1 MANVITNI
9 FKAKD
14 IRNRVLFTLWVLV
27 VYRLGAHIPIPGI
40 DVEAL
45 NQVFDSFKGA
55 AGTVV
60 NYFDLFAGGAFK
72 RFTIF
77 SLGIMPY
84 ISASII
90 MQLLTIV
97 FPYFEK
103 LKKEGSEGQKK
114 IQKYTKYFTVVLCL
128 FQSVFIAR
136 MLQGLGHDQGI
147 EIVSGGSTVF
157 FFILCSITITTG
169 TMVLMWLG
177 EQITEKGIGNGISM
191 IIYAGIIVRF
201 PAAIAQTMQK
211 IFSKGEPIVA
221 MILVVMFFGVVAAS
235 ILLTLG
241 RRNIPVQYGSRQIQ
255 GRSVSAAAQNLP
267 IPVNAAGVIPIIFAV
282 AIMQFPSQ
290 LSQMFSVDKSGILS
304 TILFYLSPGQIP
316 YYLTYTALLVFFC
329 FFYAPITFNP
339 TDVADALKKRQGF
352 IPGLR
357 PGSSTTE
364 YLSNVLYRLTL
375 SGSLFLAFIALIP
388 DFILKMWPDEISAE
402 MAFMFG
408 GTSLL
413 IIVGVALDTLKNL
426 ESHLIMRHYDG
437 FFKNMKIKS
446 RRQ

>member
-14 IRNRVLFTLWVLV
+14 IRNRVLFTLWILV

-72 RFTIF
+72 RFTLF

-103 LKKEGSEGQKK
+103 MKKEGSEGHKK

-136 MLQGLGHDQGI
+136 MLQGLGHNQGI

-157 FFILCSITITTG
+157 FFVLCSITITTG

-241 RRNIPVQYGSRQIQ
+241 RRNIPVQYGARQIQ
-255 GRSVSAAAQNLP
+255 GRSVSAAAQYLP

-290 LSQMFSVDKSGILS
+290 LSQMFSMDKSGIMS
-304 TILFYLSPGQIP
+304 TVLFYLSPGQIP

>member
-1 MANVITNI
+1 MASVIANI

-14 IRNRVLFTLWVLV
+14 IRNRVLFTLWVLI
-27 VYRLGAHIPIPGI
+27 VYRLGSHIPIPGI
-40 DVEAL
+40 DIEAL
-45 NQVFDSFKGA
+45 ESVFADLQGA
-55 AGTVV
+55 AGTFV

-90 MQLLTIV
+90 MQLMTIV
-97 FPYFEK
+97 FPAVEK
-103 LKKEGSEGQKK
+103 MKKEGHEGYKK
-114 IQKYTKYFTVVLCL
+114 IQKYTKYLTVVLCL
-128 FQSVFIAR
+128 FQSIAVAR
-136 MLQGLGHDQGI
+136 MLQGLAERNNSSVIAGDNSVMFYI
-147 EIVSGGSTVF
+147 ICALS
-157 FFILCSITITTG
+157 ITTG

-177 EQITEKGIGNGISM
+177 EQITEKGIGNGISL

-201 PAAIAQTMQK
+201 PAAIAQTAQK
-211 IFSKGEPIVA
+211 IFSSNEPIIA
-221 MILVVMFFGVVAAS
+221 MILIVMFFGVVAAS

-267 IPVNAAGVIPIIFAV
+267 LPINAAGVIPIIFAV
-282 AIMQFPSQ
+282 ALMQFPNQ
-290 LSQMFSVDKSGILS
+290 IAGMIPNLDKSGWVA
-304 TILFYLSPGQIP
+304 TVLFYLSPGQIP
-316 YYLTYTALLVFFC
+316 YYLTYTFMIVFFC

-339 TDVADALKKRQGF
+339 ADVADALKKRQGF

-388 DFILKMWPDEISAE
+388 DFILKLWPEQIPAE

-413 IIVGVALDTLKNL
+413 IIVGVALDTLKNI
-426 ESHLIMRHYDG
+426 ESHLMMRHYDG
-437 FFKNMKIKS
+437 FFKNMKMKS
-446 RRQ
+446 RR